1 MSGGW
6 DRGAKGGGM
15 INFVLCV
22 VVKSSHFDSFRSK
35 EPYSVKFNL
44 VSGE

>member
-1 MSGGW
+1 ML
-6 DRGAKGGGM
+6 
-15 INFVLCV
+15 NFALCV
-22 VVKSSHFDSFRSK
+22 VVNSSHFDSFLSK